1 MIKLNNE
8 IFEQKFYPDGTPL
21 IRSISPFTHDIAWYF
36 DSMDELFTVSC
47 IVRHLQERGFKTTLF
62 MPYIPNA
69 RMDRIK
75 THEDVFTLKYFCE
88 AINAMHFASV
98 AVLDPHSSVSAGLL
112 DRVMCLEPLRLI
124 EHARHEIFQKTGE
137 NPFFVYPDEGAM
149 KRYQKTGQYT
159 FCVKHRNWEDGH
171 IQGLDMIGEIPSDYP
186 ALIIDDICS
195 RGGTFIHTAA
205 KLKELGVK
213 SVFLCV
219 THCEN
224 TILTGDLLNGEYVDG
239 VFTTN
244 SIFRG
249 DHPMISVMEAKEAF

>member
-1 MIKLNNE
+1 
-8 IFEQKFYPDGTPL
+8 
-21 IRSISPFTHDIAWYF
+21 
-36 DSMDELFTVSC
+36 
-47 IVRHLQERGFKTTLF
+47 

-75 THEDVFTLKYFCE
+75 TCEDVFTLKYFCE

-98 AVLDPHSSVSAGLL
+98 TVLDPHSSVSAGLL
-112 DRVMCLEPLRLI
+112 DRVMCSEPLRLI
-124 EHARHEIFQKTGE
+124 EHARQEVFQKTRE
-137 NPFFVYPDEGAM
+137 DPFCVYPDEGAM
-149 KRYQKTGQYT
+149 KRYHKTGRRYTFGIKHRDWKTGQI
-159 FCVKHRNWEDGH
+159 E
-171 IQGLDMIGEIPSDYP
+171 GLDLAGEIPTDRP

>member
-1 MIKLNNE
+1 MIKLNDE
-8 IFEQKFYPDGTPL
+8 FFEQRAYPDGTPL
-21 IRSISPFTHDIAWYF
+21 IRAISPFTHDIAWHF
-36 DSMDELFTVSC
+36 DSMDELFTISC
-47 IVRHLQERGFKTTLF
+47 IARHLQERGFKTTLF

-88 AINAMHFASV
+88 AINSLNFASV
-98 AVLDPHSSVSAGLL
+98 SVLDPHSPVSAGLL
-112 DRVMCLEPLRLI
+112 DRVTCMEPLRLI
-124 EHARHEIFQKTGE
+124 ERARHEIFLKMNE

-149 KRYQKTGQYT
+149 KRYQKNGQYVFGIKHRDWETGQ
-159 FCVKHRNWEDGH
+159 
-171 IQGLDMIGEIPSDYP
+171 IQGLELVGEIPVDRP
-186 ALIIDDICS
+186 ALIVDDICS

-205 KLKELGVK
+205 KLKEFGVK

-224 TILTGDLLNGEYVDG
+224 TILSGDLLNGEYIDG
-239 VFTTN
+239 VFTTD

-249 DHPMISVMEAKEAF
+249 THPMISVINAKEAF

>member
-1 MIKLNNE
+1 
-8 IFEQKFYPDGTPL
+8 
-21 IRSISPFTHDIAWYF
+21 
-36 DSMDELFTVSC
+36 MDELFTVSC

-69 RMDRIK
+69 RMDRTK
-75 THEDVFTLKYFCE
+75 TCEDVFTLKYFCE
-88 AINAMHFASV
+88 AINALNFASV
-98 AVLDPHSSVSAGLL
+98 TVLDPHSPVSAGLL
-112 DRVMCLEPLRLI
+112 DRVMCSEPLRLI
-124 EHARHEIFQKTGE
+124 EHARQEVFQKTRE
-137 NPFFVYPDEGAM
+137 NPFCVYPDEGAM
-149 KRYQKTGQYT
+149 KRYHKSGRRYV
-159 FCVKHRNWEDGH
+159 FGIKHRDWRTGRIEGFD
-171 IQGLDMIGEIPSDYP
+171 LAGEIPTNRP

-195 RGGTFIHTAA
+195 RGGTFICTAA

-224 TILTGDLLNGEYVDG
+224 TILAGDLLNGEYVDG

-249 DHPMISVMEAKEAF
+249 DHPMISVMDAKEAF